1 MNLKVATRQKVK
13 LRMSLASPTG
23 FGKTYSA
30 LKIAHGITGDWAKIA
45 VIDTENGSASLYS
58 HLGPYNTLEL
68 QPKFMPD
75 KYIDAIDVCEKA
87 GMEVIIIDSVTHVWK
102 GEGGLLEHQESLGGR
117 YQDWAKTTPMY
128 HKFLN
133 AILHSSCH
141 VITTI
146 RKKQAYAMVTE
157 GNKTKVEKLGMED
170 EIRNNY
176 DYEMTIAFEIVND
189 KHMARASKDRTE
201 LFTGKPE
208 FVITEETGKMI
219 KKWCETG
226 VDAPELDH
234 SWYEGIDACQ
244 TQKDLVA
251 FYNQHKKEVD
261 ADQRIQKIITDRKN
275 KINSQQP
282 A

>member
-128 HKFLN
+128 HKFFKCHP
-133 AILHSSCH
+133 AFILPRYYHNQEKASLCNGYR
-141 VITTI
+141 
-146 RKKQAYAMVTE
+146 RK
-157 GNKTKVEKLGMED
+157 
-170 EIRNNY
+170 
-176 DYEMTIAFEIVND
+176 
-189 KHMARASKDRTE
+189 
-201 LFTGKPE
+201 
-208 FVITEETGKMI
+208 
-219 KKWCETG
+219 
-226 VDAPELDH
+226 
-234 SWYEGIDACQ
+234 
-244 TQKDLVA
+244 
-251 FYNQHKKEVD
+251 
-261 ADQRIQKIITDRKN
+261 
-275 KINSQQP
+275 
-282 A
+282 